1 MSGLAWIHIVILAF
15 HCRPTNT
22 QAGNLLRFRSEHV
35 YANVYVVAG
44 CVGVRADLVCKID
57 HLPRQRLIDIWKMNP
72 KFSGDSEPTFRACS
86 DCDRSCDSSIRRS
99 KTRTGADGCQFATRA
114 EGFESL
120 RVSRIPPMR
129 K

>member
-1 MSGLAWIHIVILAF
+1 MSALAWASSHFIADPRI
-15 HCRPTNT
+15 R
-22 QAGNLLRFRSEHV
+22 RSAISFGSDQSTFN
-35 YANVYVVAG
+35 ANVYVVAG